1 MTYGTS
7 HFVSLGAAQRYYE
20 PYEGGILNA
29 VRAVNRKM
37 DAGEIH
43 IGKPELKVG
52 ETLSVIRDEGRYRIT
67 VEDSPE
73 TVAAI
78 IAGQGDT
85 R

>member
-1 MTYGTS
+1 MTIGTS
-7 HFVSLGAAQRYYE
+7 HFISLGAAQRYYA
-20 PYEGGILNA
+20 PYEGGIEDA
-29 VRAVNRKM
+29 VHAANRKL

-43 IGKPELKVG
+43 IGKPSLKVG
-52 ETLSVIRDEGRYRIT
+52 ETLSVVPGEGRYQIT

-78 IAGQGDT
+78 IAGQEGT